1 MPARC
6 FLSVS
11 FISFREKRLKKKRK
25 KSESHKEIR
34 APVARKRVWIPFSKQ
49 NGTVRDHSDR
59 RARSPFFITRKEMTR
74 NKSREVRD
82 RAYSFPTLDS
92 NQVDNYTR
100 QRAKRTKKCI
110 KRNTK
115 KKRAQRRRRR
125 RERERDR
132 TLNAKI
138 TIVVIIIISGG
149 DGNSIVTGKP
159 GKPSRPDLKVMR
171 RLFSRR

>member
-11 FISFREKRLKKKRK
+11 FISFREKRFKKKRRK

-49 NGTVRDHSDR
+49 NKAVRDHSDR
-59 RARSPFFITRKEMTR
+59 RARSPFLIARKEMTR

-92 NQVDNYTR
+92 NQSTIGDTP
-100 QRAKRTKKCI
+100 QRGAKRTKKMLS
-110 KRNTK
+110 RNTK
-115 KKRAQRRRRR
+115 KTRAKTTTTTRARKRSHL
-125 RERERDR
+125 EREDY
-132 TLNAKI
+132 
-138 TIVVIIIISGG
+138 
-149 DGNSIVTGKP
+149 
-159 GKPSRPDLKVMR
+159 
-171 RLFSRR
+171 